1 MKSSLGFVFSMLFA
15 FGAFAAHHEMSEP
28 PRPSFSTTDTTLV
41 TAIVEAID
49 YETREVSLRR
59 GDGEVITFTAS
70 DEAGNLSKVVVGDTL
85 IAEHSVSFSVEV
97 MPNKDKLEPA
107 AAEMAASVRTDL
119 ETNTFKLRFADGV
132 VQEFV
137 ARNPSNLERSQIGDL
152 VVMTTTESVGII
164 VEHTVAPKTSQV
176 KQPAAPQITM
186 GNGAD
191 NWIITEGATR
201 DGATFTFP
209 EVKIAGN
216 GWLVMHPFKDGK
228 PNGDIY
234 VGHTFVEDGVSKDV
248 DITVDETPEPGE
260 MFIVMLHRDVNEN
273 EKFDFVFISE
283 RKVLDEAV
291 FEGAQMIGHAYPT
304 P

>member
-1 MKSSLGFVFSMLFA
+1 M
-15 FGAFAAHHEMSEP
+15 
-28 PRPSFSTTDTTLV
+28 V
-41 TAIVEAID
+41 TAIVESID

-59 GDGEVITFTAS
+59 GDGEVITFIAS

-97 MPNKDKLEPA
+97 MPNKDNLEPA
-107 AAEMAASVRTDL
+107 AAEMAASVRTEEGDMPGGIIMGATVVAATVEAIDL

-137 ARNPSNLERSQIGDL
+137 ARNPSNLERSQVGDL

-176 KQPAAPQITM
+176 EQPAAPQITM

-191 NWIITEGATR
+191 NWIITDGATR

-216 GWLVMHPFKDGK
+216 GWLVMHPFENGK

-234 VGHTFVEDGVSKDV
+234 VGHTFVKDGVSKDV

-291 FEGAQMIGHAYPT
+291 FEGTQMIGHAYPT